1 VTAMTTYT
9 YKGSIPTELPEGV
22 TEEEHLAAG
31 WIVAPDKP
39 DCPEGKEVV
48 WLNWEWVIRD
58 PKPEDIEGF
67 QWNWDHGNMD
77 WVESPYV
84 LAPQLPPIGTSEIGS
99 LTSTQIAGLNVS
111 TQIPA
116 LTVTQLA
123 TLTSTQISGL

>member
-1 VTAMTTYT
+1 MTTYT

-31 WIVAPDKP
+31 WIVAPNKP

-58 PKPEDIEGF
+58 SKPEDIEGF

-84 LAPQLPPIGTSEIGS
+84 LAPQPPAIGTSEISS